1 MEPIKKYTFAF
12 VLSLMTVFTSYC
24 QEEGGR
30 GSDRTEDETNN
41 YGYREV
47 LRDINQYLET
57 FDNGYYGPLIVED
70 GYIFC
75 TIKDGR
81 KSRIPVEEIGEVRMM
96 KNDVGVAM
104 FCASGDCVKGV
115 TGSYFPKMS
124 FRTSGKFDYDPL
136 KSMLEEFVLRLR
148 N

>member
-1 MEPIKKYTFAF
+1 M
-12 VLSLMTVFTSYC
+12 SLYS

-30 GSDRTEDETNN
+30 GSDRTEDSYNDN
-41 YGYREV
+41 SYREV
-47 LRDINQYLET
+47 LSDINHYLET

-81 KSRIPVEEIGEVRMM
+81 KSRIPISKIGEVRMM
-96 KNDVGVAM
+96 NKDAGVAM
-104 FCASGDCVKGV
+104 FCASGNCVKGV

-124 FRTSGKFDYDPL
+124 FRTSGKYDYGQL
-136 KSMLEEFVLRLR
+136 KNMLEEFVRRLR